1 VVLFIRKH
9 NAGKITLAIGDGAN
23 DANMIMK
30 AHIGVG
36 IMGKEGNQ
44 AAAYADYAL
53 PEFRSLRRL
62 IFWHGRNFG
71 NRVCDYI
78 CSNIF
83 KNMAFSN
90 MLWVYNCWAGYS
102 GL

>member
-1 VVLFIRKH
+1 
-9 NAGKITLAIGDGAN
+9 
-23 DANMIMK
+23 MIMK

-53 PEFRSLRRL
+53 PEFRTLRRL